1 MSSINIPQVHYSC
14 SLHTSR
20 SAHNDGIIDIHEKS
34 ASHQSR
40 SDDPSP
46 TWLSRLQEK
55 VNLQGLNDR
64 LAAYI
69 VKVHRLEAEKNR
81 LAVQITALQNTI
93 STEVSSVRCF
103 YKKQLEEFQQT
114 LYKTAREK
122 ANFHLELDEQTL
134 KYLLLLMFFFQNI
147 VILT

>member
-1 MSSINIPQVHYSC
+1 MSSINIPQVHSC

-40 SDDPSP
+40 SDPSP
-46 TWLSRLQEK
+46 TWLSRLKEK

-64 LAAYI
+64 FAAYI

-103 YKKQLEEFQQT
+103 YEKQLEEFQQT

-122 ANFHLELDEQTL
+122 AKFHLELDEQTL
-134 KYLLLLMFFFQNI
+134 KYLLLLMFFFK
-147 VILT
+147 IL

>member
-20 SAHNDGIIDIHEKS
+20 SAPNDVIIDIHEKS
-34 ASHQSR
+34 ASLQSR
-40 SDDPSP
+40 SDPSP

-69 VKVHRLEAEKNR
+69 VKVHRLEAE
-81 LAVQITALQNTI
+81 ITALQDSN
-93 STEVSSVRCF
+93 STKVSSVRCF

-114 LYKTAREK
+114 LYKTASEK
-122 ANFHLELDEQTL
+122 PKFLLEQDNQTL
-134 KYLLLLMFFFQNI
+134 KYLFLFFFKIFQC
-147 VILT
+147 